1 MNTEKG
7 KRIYKTIMLILVVAL
22 VTFILTSAIMYNKF
36 TGNNSYA
43 LISENPDLNAKI
55 NSIKKVLEKDFLG
68 DINEE
73 KLIDGAI
80 KGYMEGLEDEYTE
93 YFSKEEMEDFKTETE
108 GTYTGIGIYILQNIE
123 DNNVIILAPIKG
135 SPAEKAGIKSGDII
149 KKVDEKEYT
158 AEDFEKISSDIKGE
172 KGTKVK
178 LEIQRGEEILTFDI
192 ERNKIDLYP
201 IETKVLEKQIGYI
214 DITSFDDG
222 CSKEF
227 KENYNKLKKENVKAL
242 IIDLRNNGGGIVD
255 EALEILDYILEKD
268 STMMIT
274 VDKKNNEV
282 IEKAKTKPIINMPIV
297 VLVNENTAS
306 ASEIFAS
313 ALKENNK
320 ATIVGTK
327 TYGKGVIQ
335 ELLTLSD
342 GSGVKITTEEYY
354 TPNKN
359 KINKEGIKPDVEAKL
374 PSNIENIFALQGKDD
389 TQLRKAVDILK
400 EKLNN
405 NA

>member
-1 MNTEKG
+1 MNTEKV
-7 KRIYKTIMLILVVAL
+7 KKIYKTIMLILVVAL

-36 TGNNSYA
+36 AVNNSYTMIA
-43 LISENPDLNAKI
+43 ENPSLNAKI

-68 DINEE
+68 DIDEE

-93 YFSKEEMEDFKTETE
+93 YFSKEEMESFKTETE
-108 GTYTGIGIYILQNIE
+108 GSYTGIGIYILQNIE

-135 SPAEKAGIKSGDII
+135 SPAEKAGIRSGDII

-158 AEDFEKISSDIKGE
+158 AEDFEKISSDIKGKE
-172 KGTKVK
+172 GTKVK
-178 LEIQRGEEILTFDI
+178 LEIQRGEEILTLEI

-201 IETKVLEKQIGYI
+201 IESKVIEDKIGYI

-227 KENYNKLKKENVKAL
+227 KENYNKLKKENIKSLV
-242 IIDLRNNGGGIVD
+242 IDLRNNGGGIVD
-255 EALEILDYILEKD
+255 EALEILDYILDKG

-282 IEKAKTKPIINMPIV
+282 IEKAKTKPIINMPII

-359 KINKEGIKPDVEAKL
+359 KINKEGITPDVEVKL
-374 PSNIENIFALQGKDD
+374 PSNIENIFTVQGKDD

-400 EKLNN
+400 EKNK
-405 NA
+405 